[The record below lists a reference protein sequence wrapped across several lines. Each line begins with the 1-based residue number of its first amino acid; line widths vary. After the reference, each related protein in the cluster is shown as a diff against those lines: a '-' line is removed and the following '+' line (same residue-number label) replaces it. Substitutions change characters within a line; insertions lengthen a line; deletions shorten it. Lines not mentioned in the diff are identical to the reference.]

1 MAFYRTIYM
10 NRILARTLLPA
21 LLITSLYAEPAWIW
35 PSKTSKNGEKVTMKA
50 EFTADA
56 DIKTATISL
65 SCDNSAKVFING
77 VQAGESSDWNE
88 PMLNVN
94 VKASLRPG
102 VNEIRV
108 EGKNNDG
115 IAALVAKLSIAYAA
129 GKKQTVETD
138 ATWLGAP
145 AGSAT
150 FAPVVVIQ
158 KYGDG
163 PWGRILDGVAKGGG
177 KSGGAVLAAD
187 ALQLPPDF
195 KGELLYTVPK
205 AEQGSWVTMTVD
217 PKGRI
222 IACDQYGKMYRI
234 TVPAI
239 GTSEGT
245 AVEELKNPEGP
256 DKKAI
261 GGAHGLLYAFDS
273 LYVMINEQDGKGLW
287 RLKDTNGDDQF
298 DKADYLRHIEGGGEH
313 GPHGIVLSP
322 DGKSLYFACGNH
334 TKQPDHTEISRA
346 AMGGWS
352 EDHVLPRLWDGNG
365 HAKGITAPGGCIYKT
380 DPDGK
385 VIELVSHGF
394 RNEYDIAFDANGEL
408 FTYDSD
414 MEWDI
419 GSPWYR
425 PTRIAHATS
434 GSDNGWRSGA
444 GKWPEIYPDSLP
456 ATLDIGPGSPTGVT
470 FGTGAKFPAK
480 YQRAFFACDWTYGTM
495 YAINLTPAGGSFA
508 AEKTE
513 FVSGKP
519 LPLTDAIIHPKDGAM
534 YFTIGGRRSQS
545 ALYRVTY
552 VGKESTAPAPAYA
565 VTPEAKIRHE
575 LEKLHEAGTGPE
587 AVAKAWPYLSH
598 ADRRIR
604 FAARVAIERQ
614 PVAGWAD
621 KAIAETNPQAS
632 IEALVALARM
642 GRSPEAV
649 AAAAAQQKK
658 LDGSSGAVFPVGP
671 KDQALQINIFAA
683 LARHDFTKL
692 SPDLQPGLL
701 RAYQLAI
708 TRLGKP
714 IRAAALPILSKY
726 DGLFPTKDALLNR
739 ELLALLV
746 ALDSPTVVAKTVP
759 LLATTADA
767 GTAVGTDELL
777 ARNDGYANAARAMAA
792 SRPNRQAIA
801 YAASLRAATVGWT
814 PELRKAYFGWFPIAQ
829 SWKGGNSFPKFLDHI
844 AEDALLNVPDAERAA
859 MKTLA
864 ASKPVVAAN
873 IVAAKG
879 PGRAW
884 TVDEVEKLV
893 AGGLKGRDFANG
905 KAMFAA
911 TLCASCHKFAGDGGS
926 IGPDL
931 TGAGN
936 RYTIRDLAENILDP
950 SKVISDQYGT
960 DYIDLKDGGVVIGR
974 VTGEEAGKLMV
985 MASAL
990 APNDLTGVPL
1000 ANVKSRKPWTIS
1012 MMPPGLINSLNPEE
1026 LKDLIAYLLSA
1037 GNEKDK
1043 AFAK

>member
-1 MAFYRTIYM
+1 M
-10 NRILARTLLPA
+10 NRILARTFLPA
-21 LLITSLYAEPAWIW
+21 ILISSLHAAPAWIW
-35 PSKTSKNGEKVTMKA
+35 PTKTSTNGEKVTMKTV
-50 EFTADA
+50 FTVEGDVKA
-56 DIKTATISL
+56 ATLSL

-77 VQAGESSDWNE
+77 APAGASSDWNE
-88 PMLNVN
+88 PLIGIN
-94 VKASLRPG
+94 VKASLRAG
-102 VNEIRV
+102 ANEIRV

-115 IAALVAKLSIAYAA
+115 IAAMVAALSINYAD
-129 GKKQTVETD
+129 GKKQAVETD
-138 ATWLGAP
+138 TTWQGAA
-145 AGSAT
+145 AGAAT

-163 PWGRILDGVAKGGG
+163 PWGRILDGGKGGG
-177 KSGGAVLAAD
+177 KGGGGGSVSAPD
-187 ALQLPPDF
+187 SLQLPKGF
-195 KGELLYTVPK
+195 KAELLYTVPK

-239 GTSEGT
+239 GAADPAAGT
-245 AVEELKNPEGP
+245 KVEEMPTPNGP
-256 DKKAI
+256 DGKPI

-273 LYVMINEQDGKGLW
+273 LYVMINEQGGKGLW
-287 RLKDTNGDDQF
+287 RLRDTDGDDKF
-298 DKADYLRHIEGGGEH
+298 DKADHLRKIDGGGEH
-313 GPHGIVLSP
+313 GPHGIILSH
-322 DGKSLYFACGNH
+322 DGKSLLFANGNH
-334 TKQPDHTEISRA
+334 TKLPENMELSRA
-346 AMGGWS
+346 AKSWD

-365 HAKGITAPGGCIYKT
+365 HAKGILAPGGYICKT

-385 VIELVSHGF
+385 VVELVSAGF
-394 RNEYDIAFDANGEL
+394 RNEYDIAMDTNGEV
-408 FTYDSD
+408 FTFDSD

-444 GKWPEIYPDSLP
+444 GKWPETYPDSLP
-456 ATLDIGPGSPTGVT
+456 STLDIGPGSPTGVT

-480 YQRAFFACDWTYGTM
+480 YQRAFYACDWTYGTM
-495 YAINLTPAGGSFA
+495 YAIHLTPAGSSFSA
-508 AEKTE
+508 VKEE

-534 YFTIGGRRSQS
+534 YFTVGGRRSQS
-545 ALYRVTY
+545 GLYRVVYT
-552 VGKESTAPAPAYA
+552 GPESTAPAPAYTVA
-565 VTPEAKIRHE
+565 PEAKIRLA
-575 LEKLHEAGTGPE
+575 LEKLHEAGTGPD
-587 AVAKAWPYLSH
+587 AVAKAWPYLAH
-598 ADRRIR
+598 ADRRVR
-604 FAARVAIERQ
+604 FTARVAIERH

-621 KAIAETNPQAS
+621 KALAETNAQAA

-642 GRSPEAV
+642 GRSPEAA

-658 LDGSSGAVFPVGP
+658 LDGSSGAVFPVNAIDKP
-671 KDQALQINIFAA
+671 LQAKLFSALSRLDFAKLPLDQQ
-683 LARHDFTKL
+683 H
-692 SPDLQPGLL
+692 GLI

-714 IRAAALPILSKY
+714 GGAPAVLAKF
-726 DGLFPTKDALLNR
+726 DAFFPTKDALLNR
-739 ELLALLV
+739 ELLQLLV
-746 ALDSPTVVAKTVP
+746 ALDSPTIVAKTVP
-759 LLATTADA
+759 LLGTTADA
-767 GTAVGTDELL
+767 GGAIATDELL
-777 ARNDGYANAARAMAA
+777 ARNDGYASAARAMAA

-801 YAASLRAATVGWT
+801 YAAALRAATIGWT
-814 PELRKAYFGWFPIAQ
+814 PDLRRAYFGWFPIAK

-844 AEDALLNVPDAERAA
+844 VDDALLTVPDPDRGA
-859 MKTLA
+859 MKELA
-864 ASKPVVAAN
+864 ASKVTAPAN
-873 IVAAKG
+873 TVAAKG
-879 PGRAW
+879 PGRNW

-893 AGGLKGRDFANG
+893 ASGLKGRDFANG
-905 KAMFAA
+905 KAMYAT
-911 TLCASCHKFAGDGGS
+911 TLCAACHKFAGDGGN

-936 RYTIRDLAENILDP
+936 RYTVRDLAENIIDP

-990 APNDLTGVPL
+990 APNEVTQVPL
-1000 ANVKSRKPWTIS
+1000 ANVKARKPWTMS
-1012 MMPPGLINSLNPEE
+1012 MMPPGLINSLNEDE
-1026 LKDLIAYLLSA
+1026 LKDLIAYLLSG

>member
-1 MAFYRTIYM
+1 M

-35 PSKTSKNGEKVTMKA
+35 PTKTSKNGEKVSMKT
-50 EFTADA
+50 EFNVAG
-56 DIKTATISL
+56 DIKSATLSM

-77 VQAGESSDWNE
+77 IAAGASGDWKDA
-88 PMLNVN
+88 MIAVN
-94 VKASLRPG
+94 VKASIRAG
-102 VNEIRV
+102 VNELRV
-108 EGKNNDG
+108 EGTNEDG
-115 IAALVAKLSIAYAA
+115 IAAMVAALQITYAD
-129 GKKQTVETD
+129 GKKLAVETD

-145 AGSAT
+145 AGGAT

-163 PWGRILDGVAKGGG
+163 PWGRILDGGAKASAKGG
-177 KSGGAVLAAD
+177 AVSAGD
-187 ALQLPPDF
+187 ALQLPKDF
-195 KGELLYTVPK
+195 KAELLYTVPK
-205 AEQGSWVTMTVD
+205 AEQGSWVTMAVD

-239 GTSEGT
+239 GAADPAAGT
-245 AVEELKNPEGP
+245 KVEEMPTPNGP
-256 DKKAI
+256 DGKPI

-287 RLKDTNGDDQF
+287 RLKDTDGDDKF
-298 DKADYLRHIEGGGEH
+298 DKADYLRKIAGGGEH
-313 GPHGIVLSP
+313 GPHGIILSH
-322 DGKSLYFACGNH
+322 DGKSLLFSNGNH
-334 TKQPDHTEISRA
+334 TKLPDNMELSRA
-346 AMGGWS
+346 AKSWD

-365 HAKGITAPGGCIYKT
+365 HAKGILAPGGYICKT

-385 VIELVSHGF
+385 VVELVSYGF
-394 RNEYDIAFDANGEL
+394 RNEYEIAMDANGEV
-408 FTYDSD
+408 FTFDSD

-444 GKWPEIYPDSLP
+444 GKWPETYPDSLP
-456 ATLDIGPGSPTGVT
+456 TTLDIGPGSPTGVA

-480 YQRAFFACDWTYGTM
+480 YQRAFYACDWTYGTM
-495 YAINLTPAGGSFA
+495 YAIHLTPAGSSFSA
-508 AEKTE
+508 VKEE

-534 YFTIGGRRSQS
+534 YFTIGGRKSQS
-545 ALYRVTY
+545 ALYRVVYT
-552 VGKESTAPAPAYA
+552 GAESTAPAPAYT
-565 VTPEAKIRHE
+565 VSPEAKIRLT
-575 LEKLHEAGTGPE
+575 LEKLHEAGTGPD

-604 FAARVAIERQ
+604 FTARVAIERQ
-614 PVAGWAD
+614 PVATWAD
-621 KAIAETNPQAS
+621 KALAETNPQAA

-642 GRSPEAV
+642 GRSPAAV
-649 AAAAAQQKK
+649 TAAAAQQKK

-671 KDQALQINIFAA
+671 EDEALQINLFAA
-683 LARHDFTKL
+683 LARHDFAKL
-692 SPDLQPGLL
+692 SPDLQHGLL

-714 IRAAALPILSKY
+714 IRAASLPILSKL
-726 DGLFPTKDALLNR
+726 DGIFPTKDALLNR
-739 ELLALLV
+739 ELLQLLV
-746 ALDSPTVVAKTVP
+746 VLDSPTIVAKTVP

-801 YAASLRAATVGWT
+801 YAAALRAATVGWT
-814 PELRKAYFGWFPIAQ
+814 PELRKAYFGWFPIAK
-829 SWKGGNSFPKFLDHI
+829 SWKGGNSFPKFLDHMVI
-844 AEDALLNVPDAERAA
+844 DALLNVPDADRAA
-859 MKTLA
+859 MKELA
-864 ASKPVVAAN
+864 ASKVTAPAN
-873 IVAAKG
+873 IVPAKG

-884 TVDEVEKLV
+884 TVDEIEKLV
-893 AGGLKGRDFANG
+893 TGGLKGRDFANG
-905 KAMFAA
+905 KAMYAT
-911 TLCASCHKFAGDGGS
+911 TLCAACHKLAGDGGN

-936 RYTIRDLAENILDP
+936 RYTIRDLAENIIDP

-985 MASAL
+985 MSSAL
-990 APNDLTGVPL
+990 APNELTGVPL
-1000 ANVKSRKPWTIS
+1000 ANVKSRKPWTMS
-1012 MMPPGLINSLNPEE
+1012 MMPPGLINSLNEEE
-1026 LKDLIAYLLSA
+1026 LKNLIAYLLSG